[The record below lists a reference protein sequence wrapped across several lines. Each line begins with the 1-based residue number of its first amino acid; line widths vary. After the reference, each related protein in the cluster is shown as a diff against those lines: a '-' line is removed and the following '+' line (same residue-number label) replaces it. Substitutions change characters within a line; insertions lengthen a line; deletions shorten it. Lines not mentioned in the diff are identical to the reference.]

1 MSVYYCA
8 DHYLICFKSFSYVN
22 MAKKSFVCFFVVNGD
37 IVFLNPLNH
46 LSIFF
51 VLATRYT
58 YFFVILISLTYS
70 KKTLQ
75 LVVEFLHQMASLKA
89 LFSCDCHL
97 LPFLTPAFQKFSQSV
112 AELKRSCLIC
122 HLDKFIL
129 AP

>member
-1 MSVYYCA
+1 MRVIFKQSIKES
-8 DHYLICFKSFSYVN
+8 DGKKIYLSS
-22 MAKKSFVCFFVVNGD
+22 
-37 IVFLNPLNH
+37 
-46 LSIFF
+46 
-51 VLATRYT
+51 
-58 YFFVILISLTYS
+58 VILISLTYS
-70 KKTLQ
+70 KEALK

-89 LFSCDCHL
+89 LFSFDCHL